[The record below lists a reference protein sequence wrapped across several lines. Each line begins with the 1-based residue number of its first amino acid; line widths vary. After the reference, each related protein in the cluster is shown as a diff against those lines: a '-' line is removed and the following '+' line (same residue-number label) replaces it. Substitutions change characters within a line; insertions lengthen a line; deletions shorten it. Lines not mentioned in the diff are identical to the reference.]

1 VNLTGIV
8 EHACYDDVMKKRG
21 FTLMELLV
29 VIAIIG
35 VLAAVVLASLSAARA
50 KARDARRLADMKSI
64 ETALDLYFTQNGTYP
79 PNVNSSYS
87 CTNCGCWAPDDDPTF
102 LQALITGGHLSGRPR
117 DPNVTTT
124 CGNYRYYR
132 YEAGDNGC
140 PVAWG
145 RYYFLQVRNMENTS
159 AISNVVTACSGNPAV
174 TASYFKYKF
183 ENL

>member
-1 VNLTGIV
+1 
-8 EHACYDDVMKKRG
+8 MKKRG
-21 FTLMELLV
+21 FTLLELLV

-35 VLAAVVLASLSAARA
+35 ILAAVVLAALNAARA

-64 ETALDLYFTQNGTYP
+64 ETALDLYLTQNGSYP
-79 PNVNSSYS
+79 PNANSSYS

-102 LQALITGGHLSGRPR
+102 LQSLITGGQLTGRPR
-117 DPNVTTT
+117 DPNVTAT
-124 CGNYRYYR
+124 CGNYNYYR

-145 RYYFLQVRNMENTS
+145 RYYFLRIKNMENTS
-159 AISNVVTACSGNPAV
+159 SVLNTVPGCSGS
-174 TASYFKYKF
+174 ASANGSYLKYKF